1 MITVTT
7 ITANAG
13 QDVLSEQDYL
23 DIYQEINPKHP
34 ATGKP
39 RMSLDKFVAFIGSR
53 FTKATWNNWLLS
65 QDASN
70 RTTRSKQASNR
81 TMRNE
86 LRAAVYMPALPL
98 SIEEALSDISQDAEI
113 VEIGNGETMRVI
125 KLKTVENIVVYVNGT
140 ITATSQDT
148 PLADRVIEVTS
159 EDNPIPE
166 SSPWPARSRRQRY
179 RPELPETCRELI
191 DAVRKR
197 DLDFSAV
204 LRAGLDVYDVLGE
217 L

>member
-34 ATGKP
+34 DTGKP
-39 RMSLDKFVAFIGSR
+39 VLSLDKFVAHIGSR
-53 FTKATWNNWLLS
+53 FTKATWNNWLLG
-65 QDASN
+65 
-70 RTTRSKQASNR
+70 KQASNR

-86 LRAAVYMPALPL
+86 LRAAVKMPALPM

-113 VEIGNGETMRVI
+113 VEIGNGETRRVI

-140 ITATSQDT
+140 ITATGADT
-148 PLADRVIEVTS
+148 PPVARVIGVTS
-159 EDNPIPE
+159 ETDNAPE
-166 SSPWPARSRRQRY
+166 YTHRTTREKRQRY

-191 DAVRKR
+191 DTVRKR

-204 LRAGLDVYDVLGE
+204 LRAGLDVYDVLGD

>member
-23 DIYQEINPKHP
+23 DIYQEINPKHHV
-34 ATGKP
+34 TGKP
-39 RMSLDKFVAFIGSR
+39 AMSLDKFVAFIGSR

-65 QDASN
+65 
-70 RTTRSKQASNR
+70 KQASNR

-86 LRAAVYMPALPL
+86 LRAAVGMPALPL

-113 VEIGNGETMRVI
+113 VEIGNGETRRVI

-148 PLADRVIEVTS
+148 TLAARVIEVTS
-159 EDNPIPE
+159 EDNSIPE
-166 SSPWPARSRRQRY
+166 SSPRPARPRRQRY

-191 DAVRKR
+191 GAVRER
-197 DLDFSAV
+197 GMDFTEI
-204 LRAGLDVYDVLGE
+204 LRAGINAYDMLGE

>member
-34 ATGKP
+34 DTDKP

-53 FTKATWNNWLLS
+53 FTKATWNNWLN
-65 QDASN
+65 D
-70 RTTRSKQASNR
+70 KQASNR

-86 LRAAVYMPALPL
+86 LRLAVNMPALPL

-113 VEIGNGETMRVI
+113 VEIGNGETRRVI
-125 KLKTVENIVVYVNGT
+125 KLKTLENIVVYVNGT
-140 ITATSQDT
+140 ITATGTDT
-148 PLADRVIEVTS
+148 PHADRVIEVTS
-159 EDNPIPE
+159 ETDNVPE
-166 SSPWPARSRRQRY
+166 STPRPSREKRQRY

-191 DAVRKR
+191 DTVRKR

>member
-53 FTKATWNNWLLS
+53 FTKATWNNWLN
-65 QDASN
+65 D
-70 RTTRSKQASNR
+70 KQASNR

-86 LRAAVYMPALPL
+86 LRAAVDMPALPL

-113 VEIGNGETMRVI
+113 VEIGNGETRRVI
-125 KLKTVENIVVYVNGT
+125 KLKTAENIVVYVNGY
-140 ITATSQDT
+140 ITATSADT
-148 PLADRVIEVTS
+148 PPAARVIEVTS
-159 EDNPIPE
+159 ENNSATE
-166 SSPWPARSRRQRY
+166 SSPRPPRAKRQRY
-179 RPELPETCRELI
+179 RPELPETCRELV
-191 DAVRKR
+191 DAVRER
-197 DLDFSAV
+197 DLDFAAV